1 MWRFL
6 CNLGPYLSFC
16 YRPPSKCYLR
26 CQLAR
31 RIPPMALNPYLA
43 PSFVPIQDIPY
54 LIRSSITFCSGYSI
68 KHHYQGLTWG
78 QTRERTNDLKPGIC
92 FLQTWEGGG
101 CRQLQLELQPQLQPQ
116 LQLQLQTWEIG
127 RWLPSTCVGK
137 YYFNGRIL
145 DLVLMI
151 TDLIQEISYSYW
163 STLGQ
168 SQTSLG
174 KIYIHTKL
182 SDFERAR

>member
-6 CNLGPYLSFC
+6 CNLRPYLSFC

-101 CRQLQLELQPQLQPQ
+101 CHQLQLDLQPL
-116 LQLQLQTWEIG
+116 
-127 RWLPSTCVGK
+127 
-137 YYFNGRIL
+137 
-145 DLVLMI
+145 LVLGHLDVKI
-151 TDLIQEISYSYW
+151 RQGKFIFIQS
-163 STLGQ
+163 
-168 SQTSLG
+168 
-174 KIYIHTKL
+174 
-182 SDFERAR
+182 